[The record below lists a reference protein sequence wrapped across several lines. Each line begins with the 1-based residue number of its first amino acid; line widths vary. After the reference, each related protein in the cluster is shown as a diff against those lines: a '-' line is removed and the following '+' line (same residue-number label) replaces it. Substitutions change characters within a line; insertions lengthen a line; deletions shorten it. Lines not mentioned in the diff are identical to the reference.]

1 MISTDQLHRTPLF
14 DTHVA
19 LGARMVPFAGW
30 EMPVQYEG
38 ILAEARAVRSS
49 AGLFDVSHMGRVEV
63 RGPGAAEFLNRVLSV
78 DVPGLRRWRARYNV
92 ICDRDGGIIDDCIV
106 YRLGEERFMVVPNAS
121 NTDEVLEWFSQ
132 WGSGLSFEMENIT
145 EGTAMIAYQGPE
157 AAMMLSGLTERDLD
171 RMRIFRAV
179 ETQVAGAD
187 TLLART
193 GYTGEDGF
201 ELIVPAE
208 SASSVWE
215 ALSARGARPCG
226 LGSRDVL
233 RLEAGLLL
241 HGNDMSTSVNP
252 YEAGLDRFVDPDRE
266 GYVPGDA
273 LRQIRDGG
281 PGRQLAGFKLIGRGV
296 PRHGY
301 AIKDGSEVIGEVSSG
316 TFSPTLDMSIGMG
329 YVPGRY
335 GVVGSRFQIDMRGR
349 AVEAEVVELPF
360 YVSEGA
366 LLMPITTV
374 ESKKG

>member
-1 MISTDQLHRTPLF
+1 MRQTPLF
-14 DTHVA
+14 STHVS
-19 LGARMVPFAGW
+19 LGGRIVPFAGW
-30 EMPVQYEG
+30 EMPVQYAG
-38 ILAEARAVRSS
+38 ILDEARAVRTR
-49 AGLFDVSHMGRVEV
+49 AGLFDVSHMGRVDI
-63 RGPGAAEFLNRVLSV
+63 RGPGAGSFLGRVLSV
-78 DVPGLRRWRARYNV
+78 DVQALRTGSARYNL
-92 ICDRDGGIIDDCIV
+92 ICNLEGGIIDDCIV

-145 EGTAMIAYQGPE
+145 EGTAMIAHQGPE

-208 SASSVWE
+208 SAPSVWE

-266 GYVPGDA
+266 GYVPGEA

-281 PGRQLAGFKLIGRGV
+281 PGRQLVGFKLIGRGV

-301 AIKDGSEVIGEVSSG
+301 AIKEGSEVIGEVSSG

-374 ESKKG
+374 ESKKE